1 MATIAMMTGGAI
13 VNSLA
18 FYGIPKLFNSSDQ
31 KRHNLAM
38 ENLQRD
44 RDSWNESRL
53 QRIDFIN
60 EKLKE
65 QNHSEK
71 TFEDVDD
78 AMRAYYNLTGKHF
91 EEMFPLPP
99 EPQLY
104 DVGPD
109 GSAYLDED
117 LQTKIQNY
125 ELGILGLGLFGTGVL
140 VYKYV

>member
-78 AMRAYYNLTGKHF
+78 AMRAYYNLTGEIF
-91 EEMFPLPP
+91 PPLPP